1 MPTPTDP
8 LKLNEVG
15 TYGDLIARPNPD
27 GFIVLS
33 LPPFETLLPFIVS
46 QRGRELT
53 PDEIEA
59 ERKRVPSIALT
70 KEAAERL
77 AAEGVK

>member
-1 MPTPTDP
+1 MLTPTDP

-27 GFIVLS
+27 GLVIFS

-59 ERKRVPSIALT
+59 ERKRVKGSLLT
-70 KEAAERL
+70 
-77 AAEGVK
+77 